1 MGSNIEAD
9 SELLTDLENGLEDKL
24 MLFNNIKEYKTQ
36 YVPPSVEKTDI
47 IKQHLL
53 KSEFTAALLE
63 AKKVNKLGKVLCY
76 INPRALYSQSNI
88 PTELSFIILQYLITS
103 LPSNT
108 VPEAYL
114 WIDTILTSSNFTK
127 DEELSGQVLDLLMS
141 SSKKDSKIKE
151 IKEKYL
157 RSLYERS

>member
-1 MGSNIEAD
+1 
-9 SELLTDLENGLEDKL
+9 
-24 MLFNNIKEYKTQ
+24 
-36 YVPPSVEKTDI
+36 
-47 IKQHLL
+47 LL